1 MDLRAFLSEFRI
13 YSCNFIFNKI
23 PFHFIRLYFYRSV
36 MKFHIGPG
44 SSIGLNSRC
53 DATTGLIVGR
63 DSVIN
68 GNCRLDTR
76 GEIFIG
82 DNVSISEEVI
92 ILTVDHDMN
101 KPDFSGRKRSVEIAD
116 YVFVGTRAMILPGVQ
131 IGRGAIIA
139 AGALVTK
146 DVPEFS
152 VYAGVPAK
160 FIKKRPENLN
170 YSASYLRFF
179 K

>member
-1 MDLRAFLSEFRI
+1 MGLRILLSEFRI
-13 YSCNFIFNKI
+13 YCCNFIFNKI
-23 PFHFIRLYFYRSV
+23 PFHFIRLFFYRSV
-36 MKFHIGPG
+36 MKFQVGSG
-44 SSIGLNSRC
+44 SSIGLKTRC
-53 DATTGLIVGR
+53 DTTEGLILGKN
-63 DSVIN
+63 SVIN

-76 GEIFIG
+76 GRIIIG
-82 DNVSISEEVI
+82 DNVSISEDVI

-101 KPDFSGRKRSVEIAD
+101 KKDFSGRKRGVEVDD
-116 YVFVGTRAMILPGVQ
+116 YVFIGTRAMILPGVK

-160 FIKKRPENLN
+160 FVKQRPENLN
-170 YSASYLRFF
+170 YSASYKRLF